1 MDLKPLQQKFAA
13 NHDVSFS
20 DENGLVRLHVKTAQ
34 ATALI
39 FLQGAHLGAWQPAG
53 FAPVIFLSRM
63 SEFVPG
69 KPIRGGVPVAF
80 PWFATDSKQDRID
93 GHPGP
98 LHGFAR
104 VQEWELDRVHSAAG
118 VVNLALSLEAT
129 EMSRSMGFDHFRLTL
144 EFRIG
149 ETLRM
154 LLTVKNEGRAPLRF
168 EEALHSYYFVD
179 DVHEVTVTGL
189 EPTGFVDKT
198 DEMKRKPAEEK
209 HIAFSKKMDRI
220 YNGTTSTCAILDV
233 AGRRKIEVSKRNSNS
248 TIVWNPWAAMPDLG
262 EWDWHNM
269 VAVET
274 GNVGADSVTLDPHG
288 SHTMEAHV
296 SVERVR

>member
-1 MDLKPLQQKFAA
+1 MDLKGLRQKFAA
-13 NHDVSFS
+13 NHDVSFT
-20 DENGLVRLHVKTAQ
+20 DENGLVRVHVKTAQ
-34 ATALI
+34 ATAII
-39 FLQGAHLGAWQPAG
+39 FLQGAHLTAWQPTG
-53 FAPVIFLSRM
+53 DAPMIFLSRM

-80 PWFATDSKQDRID
+80 PWFATDAKQDRID

-98 LHGFAR
+98 SHGFAR
-104 VQEWELDRVHSAAG
+104 VQEWELQSVRSAAG
-118 VVNLALSLEAT
+118 VLSLVFSLGAT

-149 ETLRM
+149 KTLAM
-154 LLTVKNEGRAPLRF
+154 LLTVRNEGEAPLRF
-168 EEALHSYYFVD
+168 EEALHTYYHVA
-179 DVHEVTVTGL
+179 DVHEATVTGL

-198 DEMKRKPAEEK
+198 DEMKRKPAEGK
-209 HIAFSKKMDRI
+209 AIAFTKKTDRV
-220 YNGTTSTCAILDV
+220 YNGTTATCVIHDV
-233 AGRRKIEVSKRNSNS
+233 AGRRKIEVSKRNSKS

-274 GNVGADSVTLDPHG
+274 GNVGDDAVTVAPHG

-296 SVERVR
+296 SVSAG

>member
-1 MDLKPLQQKFAA
+1 MDLKALQQKFGA

-20 DENGLVRLHVKTAQ
+20 NENGLVRVHVKTAK
-34 ATALI
+34 ATAMI
-39 FLQGAHLGAWQPAG
+39 FLQGAHLAAWQPAG
-53 FAPVIFLSRM
+53 FEPVIFLSRK
-63 SEFVPG
+63 SDLAPG

-80 PWFATDSKQDRID
+80 PWFATDAKQDRID

-98 LHGFAR
+98 SHGFAR
-104 VQEWELDRVHSAAG
+104 VQEWELKSVRSAAG
-118 VVNLALSLEAT
+118 VVSLVLSLGAT
-129 EMSRSMGFDHFRLTL
+129 EMSRSMGFDHFRLSL

-149 ETLRM
+149 KTLAM
-154 LLTVKNEGRAPLRF
+154 LLTVTNEGEVPLKF
-168 EEALHSYYFVD
+168 EEALHSYYHVA
-179 DVHEVTVTGL
+179 DVHESTVSGL
-189 EPTGFVDKT
+189 EPTGFIDKT
-198 DEMKRKPAEEK
+198 DEMKRKPAEGK
-209 HIAFSKKMDRI
+209 AIGFTKKTDSV
-220 YNGTTSTCAILDV
+220 YNGTTATGVIHDV

-274 GNVGADSVTLDPHG
+274 GNVGDDAVTLAPHG

-296 SVERVR
+296 SVERG